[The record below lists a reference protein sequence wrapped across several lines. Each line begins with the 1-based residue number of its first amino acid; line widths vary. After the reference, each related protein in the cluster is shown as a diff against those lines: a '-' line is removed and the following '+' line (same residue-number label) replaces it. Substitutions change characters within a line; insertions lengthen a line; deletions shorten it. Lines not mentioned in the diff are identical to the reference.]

1 MSRFPAACFSLNMDS
16 IQGLAYGFGVAFSGP
31 NLLACLFGV
40 LIGTLVGV
48 LPGIGP
54 IGAMALLI
62 PSTFALGPITALIM
76 LAGIYYGSMYGGS
89 TTTIL
94 VNVPGEAASV
104 VTAID
109 GYQMARKGR
118 GGAALAVSAV
128 GSFVA
133 GTLGVFALMLFAPPL
148 AEAALRFGPPEYFSL
163 TLVGLIFLSQLGRG
177 SALRS
182 FLMVGFGL
190 LLGTVGME
198 PISGLPRFT
207 LGQLQLA
214 QGVELVPV
222 AMGLYGIGEVLIIT
236 ERITGIPQMIKV
248 KFRELFPTVAE
259 WKKAFPPMLRG
270 GGVGFFIGLIP
281 GPAAIIS
288 TFAAYALE
296 KKISKHPEEFGQG
309 AIEGVAG
316 PEAANN
322 SATAGAM
329 VPLLALGIP
338 FAPATAM
345 LLGALII
352 HGVQPGPLLM
362 TQNPEIFWGVV
373 ASMYIGNVVLLILNL
388 PLVGIFASILRL
400 PQHLLMGLILLLC
413 LVGTYSVNN
422 SILDIYILIA
432 MGVVGYILRKL
443 KFDLAPVILGLVL
456 GPMLE
461 KTLRQSLFMSRGDI
475 ASIFHRPI
483 TAVLLSAGI
492 VVIVLPHLLPLFRRK
507 GRLSRN

>member
-1 MSRFPAACFSLNMDS
+1 
-16 IQGLAYGFGVAFSGP
+16 
-31 NLLACLFGV
+31 
-40 LIGTLVGV
+40 
-48 LPGIGP
+48 
-54 IGAMALLI
+54 MALLI
-62 PSTFALGPITALIM
+62 PSTFAMGPTTALIM

-118 GGAALAVSAV
+118 AGAALAVSAV

-133 GTLGVFALMLFAPPL
+133 GTLGIVALMFFAPPL
-148 AEAALRFGPPEYFSL
+148 AELALEFGPPEYFAL
-163 TLVGLIFLSQLGRG
+163 TLMGLILLSRLGGG
-177 SALRS
+177 SAVKS

-190 LLGTVGME
+190 FLGTVGME

-207 LGQLQLA
+207 LGQLELG

-222 AMGLYGIGEVLIIT
+222 AMGLYGIGEVLMIA

-259 WKKAFPPMLRG
+259 WKRAFPPMLRG
-270 GGVGFFIGLIP
+270 GGVGFLIGLIP
-281 GPAAIIS
+281 GPAAILS
-288 TFAAYALE
+288 TFTSYALE
-296 KKISKHPEEFGQG
+296 KKISKHPEEFGKG

-316 PEAANN
+316 PESANN

-329 VPLLALGIP
+329 VPLLALGVP

-362 TQNPEIFWGVV
+362 TQQPEIFWGVV
-373 ASMYIGNVVLLILNL
+373 ASMYIGNTVLLILNL
-388 PLVGIFASILRL
+388 PLVGVFASILRL

-422 SILDIYILIA
+422 SLLDLYILIG
-432 MGVVGYILRKL
+432 MGGVGYVLRKL
-443 KFDLAPVILGLVL
+443 KFDMAPLILALVL

-461 KTLRQSLFMSRGDI
+461 KTLRQSLFMMRGDVWAI
-475 ASIFHRPI
+475 CVRPI
-483 TAVLLSAGI
+483 AGTLLLIALLS
-492 VVIVLPHLLPLFRRK
+492 IVLPPVIHLIKRK
-507 GRLSRN
+507 

>member
-1 MSRFPAACFSLNMDS
+1 MDS
-16 IQGLAYGFGVAFSGP
+16 FQGLAYGFGVALSGQ
-31 NLLACLFGV
+31 NFLACLLGV
-40 LIGTLVGV
+40 LVGTVVGV

-62 PSTFALGPITALIM
+62 PSTFALGPTTALIM

-118 GGAALAVSAV
+118 AGAALAVSAM

-133 GTLGVFALMLFAPPL
+133 GTLGIVALMFFAPLL
-148 AEAALRFGPPEYFSL
+148 AEAALEFGPPEYFAL
-163 TLVGLIFLSQLGRG
+163 TLVGLIFLSRLGEG
-177 SALRS
+177 SALKS
-182 FLMVGFGL
+182 FLMVGLGL

-222 AMGLYGIGEVLIIT
+222 AMGLYGIGEVLMIA
-236 ERITGIPQMIKV
+236 ERITGLPQIIKV
-248 KFRELFPTVAE
+248 KFRELFPTGAE
-259 WKKAFPPMLRG
+259 WKRSFPPMIRG
-270 GGVGFFIGLIP
+270 GAVGFFIGLIP
-281 GPAAIIS
+281 GPAAILS
-288 TFAAYALE
+288 TFSAYALE
-296 KKISKHPEEFGQG
+296 KRISKHPEEFGKG

-329 VPLLALGIP
+329 VPLLALGVP

-362 TQNPEIFWGVV
+362 AQQPEIFWGVV
-373 ASMYIGNVVLLILNL
+373 ASMYIGNLVLLILNL
-388 PLVGIFASILRL
+388 PLVGVFASILRL
-400 PQHLLMGLILLLC
+400 PQYLLMGLILLLC
-413 LVGTYSVNN
+413 LVGTYGVNN
-422 SILDIYILIA
+422 SFLDLYILVG
-432 MGVVGYILRKL
+432 MGVVGYVLRKL
-443 KFDLAPVILGLVL
+443 KFDMAPLILALVL

-461 KTLRQSLFMSRGDI
+461 RTLRQSLFLTRGDVGMI
-475 ASIFHRPI
+475 VGRPI
-483 TAVLLSAGI
+483 TAVLLSVGLVAL
-492 VVIVLPHLLPLFRRK
+492 VLPFFLRGKNKIAQAR
-507 GRLSRN
+507 G

>member
-1 MSRFPAACFSLNMDS
+1 MDAL
-16 IQGLAYGFGVAFSGP
+16 QGLAYGFGVALSGP
-31 NLLACLFGV
+31 NLLACLIGV
-40 LIGTLVGV
+40 LVGTIVGV

-62 PSTFALGPITALIM
+62 PSTFALGPTTALIM

-118 GGAALAVSAV
+118 AGAALAVSAV

-133 GTLGVFALMLFAPPL
+133 GTLGIVALMFFAPLL
-148 AEAALRFGPPEYFSL
+148 AELALEFGPPEYFAL
-163 TLVGLIFLSQLGRG
+163 TLLGLILLSRLGGGSALKSFLLVGL
-177 SALRS
+177 
-182 FLMVGFGL
+182 GL

-207 LGQLQLA
+207 FGNLELS
-214 QGVELVPV
+214 QGIELVPV
-222 AMGLYGIGEVLIIT
+222 AMGLYGIGEVLLIA
-236 ERITGIPQMIKV
+236 ERITGVPQMIRV
-248 KFRELFPTVAE
+248 KFRELFPTLAE
-259 WKKAFPPMLRG
+259 WKRAFPPMLRG
-270 GGVGFFIGLIP
+270 GGVGFLIGLIP
-281 GPAAIIS
+281 GPAAILS
-288 TFAAYALE
+288 TFTSYALE
-296 KKISKHPEEFGQG
+296 KKISKHPEEFGKG

-329 VPLLALGIP
+329 VPLLALGVP

-362 TQNPEIFWGVV
+362 KQQPEIFWGVV

-388 PLVGIFASILRL
+388 PLVGVFASILRL

-422 SILDIYILIA
+422 SLLDLYILII
-432 MGVVGYILRKL
+432 MGVAGYFLRKL
-443 KFDLAPVILGLVL
+443 KFDMAPLILALVL

-461 KTLRQSLFMSRGDI
+461 KTLRQSLFMMRGDVWAI
-475 ASIFHRPI
+475 GLRPI
-483 TAVLLSAGI
+483 AGTLLFIALLS
-492 VVIVLPHLLPLFRRK
+492 IVLPPVIQLIKRK
-507 GRLSRN
+507 

>member
-1 MSRFPAACFSLNMDS
+1 L
-16 IQGLAYGFGVAFSGP
+16 SGP
-31 NLLACLFGV
+31 NLLACLIGV
-40 LIGTLVGV
+40 LVGTIVGV

-62 PSTFALGPITALIM
+62 PSTFALGPTTALIM

-118 GGAALAVSAV
+118 AGAALAVSAV

-133 GTLGVFALMLFAPPL
+133 GTLGIVALMFFAPLL
-148 AEAALRFGPPEYFSL
+148 AELALEFGPPEYFAL
-163 TLVGLIFLSQLGRG
+163 TLLGLILLSRLGGGSALKSFLLVGL
-177 SALRS
+177 
-182 FLMVGFGL
+182 GL

-207 LGQLQLA
+207 FGNLELS
-214 QGVELVPV
+214 QGIELVPV
-222 AMGLYGIGEVLIIT
+222 AMGLYGIGEVLLIA
-236 ERITGIPQMIKV
+236 ERITGVPQMIRV
-248 KFRELFPTVAE
+248 KFRELFPTLAE
-259 WKKAFPPMLRG
+259 WKRAFPPMLRG
-270 GGVGFFIGLIP
+270 GGVGFLIGLIP
-281 GPAAIIS
+281 GPAAILS
-288 TFAAYALE
+288 TFTSYALE
-296 KKISKHPEEFGQG
+296 KKISKHPEEFGKG

-329 VPLLALGIP
+329 VPLLALGVP

-362 TQNPEIFWGVV
+362 KQQPEIFWGVV

-388 PLVGIFASILRL
+388 PLVGVFASILRL

-422 SILDIYILIA
+422 SLLDLYILII
-432 MGVVGYILRKL
+432 MGVAGYFLRKL
-443 KFDLAPVILGLVL
+443 KFDMAPLILALVL

-461 KTLRQSLFMSRGDI
+461 KTLRQSLFMMRGDVWAI
-475 ASIFHRPI
+475 GLRPI
-483 TAVLLSAGI
+483 AGTLLFIALLS
-492 VVIVLPHLLPLFRRK
+492 IVLPPVIQLIKRK
-507 GRLSRN
+507 

>member
-1 MSRFPAACFSLNMDS
+1 MDS
-16 IQGLAYGFGVAFSGP
+16 LQGLAYGFAVALSGP

-40 LIGTLVGV
+40 LVGTVVGV

-62 PSTFALGPITALIM
+62 PSTFSLGPTTALIM

-89 TTTIL
+89 TTSIL

-118 GGAALAVSAV
+118 AGAALAVSAT

-133 GTLGVFALMLFAPPL
+133 GSLGIVALMFFAPPL
-148 AEAALRFGPPEYFSL
+148 AEMALEFGPPEYFAL
-163 TLVGLIFLSQLGRG
+163 TLVGLVFLSGIGGG
-177 SALRS
+177 SKLKS
-182 FLMVGFGL
+182 FLMVAFGL

-207 LGQLQLA
+207 LGQLSLA

-222 AMGLYGIGEVLIIT
+222 AMGLYGIGEVLIIA
-236 ERITGIPQMIKV
+236 ERITGIPEVIKV
-248 KFRELFPTVAE
+248 KFRELFPTADE
-259 WKKAFPPMLRG
+259 WKKAFPPMVRG
-270 GGVGFFIGLIP
+270 GGIGFFIGLIP
-281 GPAAIIS
+281 GPAAILS
-288 TFAAYALE
+288 TFAAYSLE
-296 KKISKHPEEFGQG
+296 KKISDRPEEFGKG
-309 AIEGVAG
+309 AVEGVAG

-345 LLGALII
+345 LIGALII

-362 TQNPEIFWGVV
+362 TQQPEIFWGVV
-373 ASMYIGNVVLLILNL
+373 ASMYIGNLVLLILNL
-388 PLVGIFASILRL
+388 PLVGVFASILRL
-400 PQHLLMGLILLLC
+400 PQYLLMGLILLLC

-422 SILDIYILIA
+422 SILDLYILIG
-432 MGVVGYILRKL
+432 MGGVGYFLRKL
-443 KFDLAPVILGLVL
+443 KFDMAPLILALVL
-456 GPMLE
+456 GPMME
-461 KTLRQSLFMSRGDI
+461 KTLRQSLFMARGEVWQII
-475 ASIFHRPI
+475 ARPI
-483 TAVLLSAGI
+483 PIVLYSMAVA
-492 VVIVLPHLLPLFRRK
+492 VIVLPFLYRMVKKQSKTRRH
-507 GRLSRN
+507 S